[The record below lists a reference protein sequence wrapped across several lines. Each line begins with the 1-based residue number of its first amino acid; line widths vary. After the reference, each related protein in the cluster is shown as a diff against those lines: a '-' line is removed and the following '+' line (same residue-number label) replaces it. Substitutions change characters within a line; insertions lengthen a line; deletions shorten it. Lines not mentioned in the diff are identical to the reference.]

1 MTTNPLTSL
10 TVRDLKKALALR
22 QKIDSLSA
30 EFARLVSVAPSS
42 RAGGGNRMRR
52 KRLPAGNSGVKSD
65 WRGRQRGSKRKELS
79 RTARARLSAMAKA
92 RWAKAKARGR
102 NRL

>member
-42 RAGGGNRMRR
+42 RAGGNRMRR
-52 KRLPAGNSGVKSD
+52 KRLPAGNSGAKSD
-65 WRGRQRGSKRKELS
+65 WRGRKRGSKRKELS
-79 RTARARLSAMAKA
+79 RTARARLSALAKA
-92 RWAKAKARGR
+92 RWAKAKAGGK